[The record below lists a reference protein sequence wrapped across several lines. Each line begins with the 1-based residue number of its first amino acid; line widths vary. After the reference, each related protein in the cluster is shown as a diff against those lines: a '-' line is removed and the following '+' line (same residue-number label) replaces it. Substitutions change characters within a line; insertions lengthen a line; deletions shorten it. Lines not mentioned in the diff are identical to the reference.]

1 MKKSFLALVVVV
13 ALGFASQ
20 SCETSSSLED
30 VVVQQDNGGINN
42 TSGAQDQ
49 TDVPGGGDGGD

>member
-13 ALGFASQ
+13 TLGFASQ

-30 VVVQQDNGGINN
+30 VVVQQDNGNINN

-49 TDVPGGGDGGD
+49 KDVPGGGD